1 MKNAL
6 GVFHEPCGIRKY
18 PGGVFSRKAVADSFG
33 QVMNG
38 ERGCG
43 VSRYGKNAL
52 GVFHEP
58 CGIRK
63 YPGGVFS
70 RKAVADL
77 FGQAMNG
84 ERKIRRLRAAL

>member
-1 MKNAL
+1 M
-6 GVFHEPCGIRKY
+6 
-18 PGGVFSRKAVADSFG
+18 ADLIG
-33 QVMNG
+33 QAMNG

-43 VSRYGKNAL
+43 ASRYVKNAL

-84 ERKIRRLRAAL
+84 ERKIRRLRAALETKV